1 MPTMSPPPLTGGG
14 IAGRWRELQGSGS
27 GEGLLDP
34 LDTDLRASVIAYG
47 ELAEATYEGFNS
59 QRRSPHAGSCIYGH
73 ADLLARAGVSEP
85 ERYSVTRFIYATC
98 GLLLTPPE
106 ITMPLPLLSKTSV
119 PDAFFVMPSPALR
132 EEPWCRESN
141 WMGYVAVATDE
152 GVAALGRRDIVV
164 AWRGTVE
171 SLEWVN
177 DLDFTP
183 TSAAPVLGPA
193 AKDNGGAVVHHGFL
207 SVYTSSDEDSK
218 YNQASARDQVSVTSF
233 AESRLGYRKARAN
246 HACIICGVRMHV
258 RK

>member
-1 MPTMSPPPLTGGG
+1 MPTTLGS
-14 IAGRWRELQGSGS
+14 IASRWRELQGSGS
-27 GEGLLDP
+27 WEGLLDP
-34 LDTDLRASVIAYG
+34 LDPDLRASVIAYG
-47 ELAEATYEGFNS
+47 ELAEATYDAFNS

-73 ADLLARAGVSEP
+73 ADLLASAGVSRP
-85 ERYSVTRFIYATC
+85 GLYAVTKFFYATS
-98 GLLLTPPE
+98 GLLPPK
-106 ITMPLPLLSKTSV
+106 IMLPRLLSATSV
-119 PDAFFVMPSPALR
+119 PDAFFVMPLPSLL

-183 TSAAPVLGPA
+183 TSAAPVLGPTA
-193 AKDNGGAVVHHGFL
+193 EEDNGGAVVHHGFL

-218 YNQASARDQVSVTSF
+218 YNQASARDQVNVTHF
-233 AESRLGYRKARAN
+233 ASLLAEPYT
-246 HACIICGVRMHV
+246 
-258 RK
+258 